1 MITQTD
7 LKRLWKLRKDIRG
20 ITVRIRELELPYSG
34 IQYDSDGAH
43 GSNVPDLTAHAAQ
56 KLIEKREERA
66 KLEEEYAQ
74 ILTILIHEIDDI
86 EDPVTA
92 SVLSARFVRGMT
104 WTQTARVIGG
114 YNTAEGCRK
123 IASRYLSSLPE

>member
-34 IQYDSDGAH
+34 IQYESDGAH

-56 KLIEKREERA
+56 KLIEKREERSE
-66 KLEEEYAQ
+66 LEQEAAE
-74 ILTILIHEIDDI
+74 ILRRLIVEIDSID
-86 EDPVTA
+86 DQVTA
-92 SVLSARFVRGMT
+92 AAISARYVKGMT
-104 WTQTARVIGG
+104 WAQTAKIIGG
-114 YNTAEGCRK
+114 YNTADGCRMLV
-123 IASRYLSSLPE
+123 ARYLSSLPE